1 MDERRLLRR
10 LSRGDCAALEEI
22 MDAYMPYVYTIAHNI
37 LAPALPREDVEEVAS
52 DTFTTLWEKGEA
64 VRPGKLKA
72 WLAAVTRNAALS
84 RLRSLHLPEPL
95 DEETMDLSAPGPEE
109 EAVEKELAEL
119 TRRAVNALPE
129 PDRGIFIRHYYLYQ
143 KTGDIAAELDMPA
156 STVRVKL
163 LRGRDKLRTVL
174 AEGGYSDEI

>member
-52 DTFTTLWEKGEA
+52 DAFTALWEKGEA

-84 RLRSLHLPEPL
+84 RLRSLH
-95 DEETMDLSAPGPEE
+95 
-109 EAVEKELAEL
+109 
-119 TRRAVNALPE
+119 LPE

>member
-22 MDAYMPYVYTIAHNI
+22 MDSYMPYVYTIAHNI

-52 DTFTTLWEKGEA
+52 DAFTTLWEKGEA

-129 PDRGIFIRHYYLYQ
+129 PDRGIFIRHYYLY
-143 KTGDIAAELDMPA
+143 GSSE
-156 STVRVKL
+156 
-163 LRGRDKLRTVL
+163 
-174 AEGGYSDEI
+174 

>member
-52 DTFTTLWEKGEA
+52 DAFTALWEKGEA

-109 EAVEKELAEL
+109 
-119 TRRAVNALPE
+119 
-129 PDRGIFIRHYYLYQ
+129 
-143 KTGDIAAELDMPA
+143 
-156 STVRVKL
+156 
-163 LRGRDKLRTVL
+163 
-174 AEGGYSDEI
+174 

>member
-52 DTFTTLWEKGEA
+52 DAFTALWEKGEA

-129 PDRGIFIRHYYLYQ
+129 PDRGRLEGLFREMLALE
-143 KTGDIAAELDMPA
+143 TAAELDMPA

>member
-52 DTFTTLWEKGEA
+52 DAFTTLWEKGEA

-129 PDRGIFIRHYYLYQ
+129 PDRGIFIRHYYLYP